1 MKSRERK
8 KGAEALMEPQWFALQ
23 SSFWETRI
31 TSKFHQCV
39 HELPDKALKN
49 LAFNTLIKLAQPSR
63 NDLAM
68 LPREDKDKPWW
79 QMTSLKNYENILG
92 VVWCA
97 KDVGTGQVIEAHFV
111 ASPDKCLH
119 FQQTHPL
126 LPKGAVSPLKDL
138 SGIVRADTAVKQS
151 RNIKPSW
158 TLTQSIGNSTL
169 DERISE
175 LPEVSSYYL
184 IEFIFNCQTLYSC
197 HTANPIDFKSPPSQS
212 YALNWINLKKKRC
225 IVRYLLCSSQ
235 GRELER

>member
-1 MKSRERK
+1 MLCFIPSFAHCGVQELITAFSCETRKGFVQPRERK
-8 KGAEALMEPQWFALQ
+8 KGAEALMEPQWSDLQ
-23 SSFWETRI
+23 SSFWDARI

-68 LPREDKDKPWW
+68 PPREDKGKPWW
-79 QMTSLKNYENILG
+79 QMTSLKNYENKLG

-97 KDVGTGQVIEAHFV
+97 KDVGTSQVIEAHFV

-119 FQQTHPL
+119 FQQTHLL

-138 SGIVRADTAVKQS
+138 SGIVRADTDVKQS

-175 LPEVSSYYL
+175 LPEVSS
-184 IEFIFNCQTLYSC
+184 
-197 HTANPIDFKSPPSQS
+197 
-212 YALNWINLKKKRC
+212 
-225 IVRYLLCSSQ
+225 
-235 GRELER
+235 